1 MNEVY
6 IRVKRDM
13 RKEVKKKHPN
23 LGKSPV
29 YIPVQNFSTRILLS
43 DVPKEKL
50 RGFIENLFE
59 KEGMR
64 TSPEKYP
71 FREKETVS
79 MVWDGEE
86 EKLFEGEIKIPERFQ
101 DKDTETVEIFE
112 RNLTI

>member
-13 RKEVKKKHPN
+13 RKEVKEKHPN

-29 YIPVQNFSTRILLS
+29 YIPVQNFSTRIILS
-43 DVPKEKL
+43 EVPEKKL
-50 RGFIENLFE
+50 KGFIGNLFR

-71 FREKETVS
+71 FKEKETVS
-79 MVWDGEE
+79 MVWDGEKE
-86 EKLFEGEIKIPERFQ
+86 ELFEGEVRIPVKYQ
-101 DKDTETVEIFE
+101 GKDAETVEIFE

>member
-1 MNEVY
+1 
-6 IRVKRDM
+6 M
-13 RKEVKKKHPN
+13 RKEVKEKHPN

-29 YIPVQNFSTRILLS
+29 YIPVQNFSTRTLLS
-43 DVPKEKL
+43 DVPEENL

-64 TSPEKYP
+64 TSPDKYP

-86 EKLFEGEIKIPERFQ
+86 EKLFEGEVKIPAEYQ
-101 DKDTETVEIFE
+101 GESAETIEIFE